1 MKFVKE
7 RVNVICQELARLSI
21 SQKIKITDMQVKNGC
36 YITPAEADASEEPW
50 TSFDTVNDRWYGPDK
65 HYWFR
70 TTITVPES
78 FDGKNLWMRVHAGL
92 DDWDDGRN
100 PQFLLFANG
109 EVIQGMDINHREVLV
124 RENAKAGEKIQLD
137 LQSYTGTLHS
147 EFRLLAD
154 LEEHDAK
161 IEEIYYDLIVP
172 MQGLNRMDEDNKTR
186 LDLET
191 ALTNTINLLDLRK
204 PYSKEFYASIEEA
217 EKYFKKEPFEEM
229 GYAKLDTHREIR
241 SGFAEVI
248 FCARKADEHLL
259 KIFTRLYEQDGEV
272 FGTRA
277 SEHQYELIREKFPE
291 VVYDP
296 LSHILKIEK
305 KDKKRIGKIAVCTAG
320 TADISVA
327 EEAAQTAE
335 YFGAN
340 VERIYDVGV
349 SGIHR
354 LLSRLDTIQSANC
367 VVAVAGMEGALAS
380 VLGGLVD
387 KPVIAV
393 PTSVGYGAS
402 MNGLSALLTMIN
414 SCANGIA
421 VVNIDNGYGA
431 GYIATQI
438 NRMGVHQDE

>member
-36 YITPAEADASEEPW
+36 YITPAEADASKEPW

-70 TTITVPES
+70 TTITIPES

-92 DDWDDGRN
+92 DEWDDGRN

-124 RENAKAGEKIQLD
+124 RENAKAGEKIQFD

-217 EKYFKKEPFEEM
+217 EKCIQEEIYEKWAA
-229 GYAKLDTHREIR
+229 GTKLW
-241 SGFAEVI
+241 
-248 FCARKADEHLL
+248 
-259 KIFTRLYEQDGEV
+259 Q
-272 FGTRA
+272 RA
-277 SEHQYELIREKFPE
+277 SATPTLMWHGCGRLTRFARNP
-291 VVYDP
+291 
-296 LSHILKIEK
+296 
-305 KDKKRIGKIAVCTAG
+305 
-320 TADISVA
+320 A
-327 EEAAQTAE
+327 E
-335 YFGAN
+335 
-340 VERIYDVGV
+340 
-349 SGIHR
+349 
-354 LLSRLDTIQSANC
+354 
-367 VVAVAGMEGALAS
+367 ALQR
-380 VLGGLVD
+380 
-387 KPVIAV
+387 
-393 PTSVGYGAS
+393 Y
-402 MNGLSALLTMIN
+402 
-414 SCANGIA
+414 
-421 VVNIDNGYGA
+421 
-431 GYIATQI
+431 
-438 NRMGVHQDE
+438 

>member
-36 YITPAEADASEEPW
+36 YITPAEADASKEPW

-191 ALTNTINLLDLRK
+191 ELTNTINLLDLRK
-204 PYSKEFYASIEEA
+204 PYSKE
-217 EKYFKKEPFEEM
+217 K
-229 GYAKLDTHREIR
+229 
-241 SGFAEVI
+241 
-248 FCARKADEHLL
+248 
-259 KIFTRLYEQDGEV
+259 
-272 FGTRA
+272 
-277 SEHQYELIREKFPE
+277 
-291 VVYDP
+291 
-296 LSHILKIEK
+296 
-305 KDKKRIGKIAVCTAG
+305 
-320 TADISVA
+320 
-327 EEAAQTAE
+327 
-335 YFGAN
+335 
-340 VERIYDVGV
+340 
-349 SGIHR
+349 
-354 LLSRLDTIQSANC
+354 
-367 VVAVAGMEGALAS
+367 
-380 VLGGLVD
+380 VLRFDRRG
-387 KPVIAV
+387 
-393 PTSVGYGAS
+393 
-402 MNGLSALLTMIN
+402 
-414 SCANGIA
+414 
-421 VVNIDNGYGA
+421 
-431 GYIATQI
+431 
-438 NRMGVHQDE
+438 

>member
-191 ALTNTINLLDLRK
+191 ASSTLAFSRDLRRILRISLINCSPMARTIMAITSLK
-204 PYSKEFYASIEEA
+204 PNRNNLSGNSSKNFSITPGE
-217 EKYFKKEPFEEM
+217 
-229 GYAKLDTHREIR
+229 R
-241 SGFAEVI
+241 SMSVI
-248 FCARKADEHLL
+248 
-259 KIFTRLYEQDGEV
+259 
-272 FGTRA
+272 
-277 SEHQYELIREKFPE
+277 S
-291 VVYDP
+291 
-296 LSHILKIEK
+296 
-305 KDKKRIGKIAVCTAG
+305 
-320 TADISVA
+320 DISA
-327 EEAAQTAE
+327 
-335 YFGAN
+335 
-340 VERIYDVGV
+340 ILV
-349 SGIHR
+349 SISHT
-354 LLSRLDTIQSANC
+354 LPESYYLFCFLCCLFCLFPFN
-367 VVAVAGMEGALAS
+367 
-380 VLGGLVD
+380 
-387 KPVIAV
+387 
-393 PTSVGYGAS
+393 
-402 MNGLSALLTMIN
+402 
-414 SCANGIA
+414 
-421 VVNIDNGYGA
+421 
-431 GYIATQI
+431 
-438 NRMGVHQDE
+438 

>member
-70 TTITVPES
+70 TTITIPES

-191 ALTNTINLLDLRK
+191 ALTNTINLLTCASHTVKSSTLPSKRQKNASRK
-204 PYSKEFYASIEEA
+204 RSM
-217 EKYFKKEPFEEM
+217 KKWAA
-229 GYAKLDTHREIR
+229 GTKLW
-241 SGFAEVI
+241 
-248 FCARKADEHLL
+248 
-259 KIFTRLYEQDGEV
+259 Q
-272 FGTRA
+272 RA
-277 SEHQYELIREKFPE
+277 SATPTLMWHGCGRSTRFVRNP
-291 VVYDP
+291 
-296 LSHILKIEK
+296 
-305 KDKKRIGKIAVCTAG
+305 
-320 TADISVA
+320 A
-327 EEAAQTAE
+327 E
-335 YFGAN
+335 
-340 VERIYDVGV
+340 
-349 SGIHR
+349 
-354 LLSRLDTIQSANC
+354 
-367 VVAVAGMEGALAS
+367 ALQR
-380 VLGGLVD
+380 
-387 KPVIAV
+387 
-393 PTSVGYGAS
+393 Y
-402 MNGLSALLTMIN
+402 
-414 SCANGIA
+414 
-421 VVNIDNGYGA
+421 
-431 GYIATQI
+431 
-438 NRMGVHQDE
+438 

>member
-36 YITPAEADASEEPW
+36 YITPAEADASKEPW

-70 TTITVPES
+70 TTITIPES

-92 DDWDDGRN
+92 DEWDDGRN

-124 RENAKAGEKIQLD
+124 RENAKAGEKIQFD

-217 EKYFKKEPFEEM
+217 ENASRKRSMKKWAA
-229 GYAKLDTHREIR
+229 GTKLW
-241 SGFAEVI
+241 
-248 FCARKADEHLL
+248 
-259 KIFTRLYEQDGEV
+259 Q
-272 FGTRA
+272 RA
-277 SEHQYELIREKFPE
+277 SATPTLMWHGCGRLTRFARNP
-291 VVYDP
+291 
-296 LSHILKIEK
+296 
-305 KDKKRIGKIAVCTAG
+305 
-320 TADISVA
+320 A
-327 EEAAQTAE
+327 E
-335 YFGAN
+335 
-340 VERIYDVGV
+340 
-349 SGIHR
+349 
-354 LLSRLDTIQSANC
+354 
-367 VVAVAGMEGALAS
+367 ALQR
-380 VLGGLVD
+380 
-387 KPVIAV
+387 
-393 PTSVGYGAS
+393 Y
-402 MNGLSALLTMIN
+402 
-414 SCANGIA
+414 
-421 VVNIDNGYGA
+421 
-431 GYIATQI
+431 
-438 NRMGVHQDE
+438 

>member
-36 YITPAEADASEEPW
+36 YITPAEADASEEPGLRNG
-50 TSFDTVNDRWYGPDK
+50 DGGAE

-191 ALTNTINLLDLRK
+191 ELTNTINLLDLRK
-204 PYSKEFYASIEEA
+204 PYSKEFYASIENTSR
-217 EKYFKKEPFEEM
+217 KPSMKKW
-229 GYAKLDTHREIR
+229 A
-241 SGFAEVI
+241 A
-248 FCARKADEHLL
+248 
-259 KIFTRLYEQDGEV
+259 
-272 FGTRA
+272 GTKSWQRA
-277 SEHQYELIREKFPE
+277 SATPTLMWHGCGRSTRFVRNP
-291 VVYDP
+291 
-296 LSHILKIEK
+296 
-305 KDKKRIGKIAVCTAG
+305 
-320 TADISVA
+320 A
-327 EEAAQTAE
+327 E
-335 YFGAN
+335 
-340 VERIYDVGV
+340 
-349 SGIHR
+349 
-354 LLSRLDTIQSANC
+354 
-367 VVAVAGMEGALAS
+367 ALQR
-380 VLGGLVD
+380 
-387 KPVIAV
+387 
-393 PTSVGYGAS
+393 Y
-402 MNGLSALLTMIN
+402 
-414 SCANGIA
+414 
-421 VVNIDNGYGA
+421 
-431 GYIATQI
+431 
-438 NRMGVHQDE
+438 